1 MAMCMTYAYFDKGVL
16 VKAVISGIYQLE
28 SIRN

>member
-1 MAMCMTYAYFDKGVL
+1 MAMPMTYAYFDKGVQ
-16 VKAVISGIYQLE
+16 VKAVISGTHQLE